1 MSDAGTSSPPRKA
14 AHFCRSDA
22 GGHSGQSVAVSKR
35 RQWLV
40 VAVVVLVVAIA
51 GAIWLFQIG
60 EDFDCTADRQDAIE
74 TGLTPPDCE

>member
-1 MSDAGTSSPPRKA
+1 
-14 AHFCRSDA
+14 
-22 GGHSGQSVAVSKR
+22 VSKR